1 MGKKG
6 SSLVERQTGWLVF
19 CLFRCLPLGQFILGS
34 FFTLGLEFLCVL
46 FKNYCVYQLILL
58 TLLAFLDF
66 NVYLTPW
73 GFKTHLLYIHYNIYI
88 NVILKF
94 INLFSILFFYF
105 TIILISSKLVLKSIL
120 VTN

>member
-6 SSLVERQTGWLVF
+6 SSLVERQTDWLVF

-73 GFKTHLLYIHYNIYI
+73 GFKTHLLYFHYI

-94 INLFSILFFYF
+94 INLFFIFLFYF
-105 TIILISSKLVLKSIL
+105 TIILIFFKISVEINTRYKLM
-120 VTN
+120 